1 MKCGH
6 FEDDAGFVASVIG
19 PKYID
24 LSRNGPQVRLHCL
37 PRNLSIFQIRQK
49 QQVVI
54 LNDLNVVVLSRNH
67 EVGNTGNWLDAGA
80 GKCL

>member
-24 LSRNGPQVRLHCL
+24 LSRNGPQV
-37 PRNLSIFQIRQK
+37 
-49 QQVVI
+49 
-54 LNDLNVVVLSRNH
+54 
-67 EVGNTGNWLDAGA
+67 G
-80 GKCL
+80 